1 MSVKIPKDLYNTC
14 RLEGEKRLNTGFDY
28 AKKDVLLKKVMM
40 PRLFLNENVSG
51 FLSYV
56 NDVMVNNI
64 NAVKVI
70 RTFFNYTV
78 KKNDPNV
85 N

>member
-1 MSVKIPKDLYNTC
+1 MSVKIPNDLYGTA
-14 RLEGEKRLNTGFDY
+14 LEAGEKRLNKGFDY
-28 AKKDVLLKKVMM
+28 SKKDVLLKKVMM
-40 PRLFLNENVSG
+40 PRLFANQNVSG

-56 NDVMVNNI
+56 NEVIVNNI
-64 NAVKVI
+64 DAVKVI

-78 KKNDPNV
+78 KKNDKNI